1 MKRRYVIYALV
12 TALALSSTVFAQ
24 GKASGSNQW
33 ALLFDAKNLLALD
46 GFEDGYQAG
55 VGVMY
60 WATPNIAARALVRL
74 DYNNPEGDVAPT
86 RTEFGLGLAGL
97 WHPTGRS
104 AASPYVGALAGF
116 QTLAYTGADTLID
129 FYFGA
134 AGGVEVKLLPTI
146 SCFAEYQLLA
156 AIDAQGVT
164 ISLGTEGSDGSRALV
179 GLIFYF

>member
-1 MKRRYVIYALV
+1 MKRACVIYLLVAL
-12 TALALSSTVFAQ
+12 LALSSTAFAQ

-33 ALLFDAKNLLALD
+33 GLLFDAKNLLAID

-55 VGVMY
+55 VGVLY
-60 WATPNIAARALVRL
+60 WATPNIAARALLRL
-74 DYNNPEGDVAPT
+74 DYNNPEGDTDPT

-104 AASPYVGALAGF
+104 AASPYIGALLGF
-116 QTLAYTGADTLID
+116 QTLAYTDADTLID
-129 FYFGA
+129 LYFGA
-134 AGGVEVKLLPTI
+134 AGGVEVKLLPAI

-164 ISLGTEGSDGSRALV
+164 VSLGTEGSDGSRALL